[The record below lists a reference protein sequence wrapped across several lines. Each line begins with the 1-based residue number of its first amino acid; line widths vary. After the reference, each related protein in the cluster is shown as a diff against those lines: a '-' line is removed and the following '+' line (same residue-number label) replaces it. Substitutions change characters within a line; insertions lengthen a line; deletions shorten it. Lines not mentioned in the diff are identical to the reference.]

1 MAALTDRAVLIAG
14 ATSASGRAVT
24 RTLLDAGAHVIASE
38 DLYGGSFRLF
48 DKVRRRTAGLE
59 FSFVDMSDVAA
70 IEAAIT
76 PRTRLIWVETPTN
89 PLLGI
94 ADLAA
99 WAQIAHDA
107 GALLVVDNTFAS
119 PYLQRPLDLGA
130 DVVVHSTTKYIGGHS
145 DVLGGAVVVAD
156 REFRGRALAEAVAY
170 QQFAAG
176 AVAGPQ
182 DSYLAARGLKTLGLR
197 MDRHGANAA
206 ALAGWLQGRPEVA
219 QVFYPGLP
227 DHPGHALAARQMDGF
242 GGIVSVRL
250 AGGEAAA
257 RAFAEA
263 TELFALSVSL
273 GGVESLLCYSSEMT
287 HASVAGTELA
297 VPDDLLRLSVGIEDA
312 EDLALL
318 EARDLL
324 FARLLQYRAPTQPGS
339 SGSPVFAG
347 QGWRVIGLHCRGG
360 KEMRKL
366 NGQSG
371 LHEANEGV
379 WIQSIRQNMAKSMG
393 G

>member
-1 MAALTDRAVLIAG
+1 MAAED
-14 ATSASGRAVT
+14 
-24 RTLLDAGAHVIASE
+24 TLLRAALRPGDHIVLGG
-38 DLYGGSFRLF
+38 DGYGGTHRLITTVLEPWGVSNTPV
-48 DKVRRRTAGLE
+48 DITDPTAVAAAVRPGRTAL
-59 FSFVDMSDVAA
+59 
-70 IEAAIT
+70 
-76 PRTRLIWVETPTN
+76 LWVETPSN

-206 ALAGWLQGRPEVA
+206 ALADWLQGRPEVA

-227 DHPGHALAARQMDGF
+227 DHPGHELAARQMDGF

-287 HASVAGTELA
+287 HASVRGTPLA
-297 VPDDLLRLSVGIEDA
+297 VPTDLVRLSVGIEDVA
-312 EDLALL
+312 DLQADL
-318 EARDLL
+318 EAGLECA
-324 FARLLQYRAPTQPGS
+324 ARVAAGCGAPSSSTVPRPAHHRTTRARTPERT
-339 SGSPVFAG
+339 
-347 QGWRVIGLHCRGG
+347 R
-360 KEMRKL
+360 
-366 NGQSG
+366 
-371 LHEANEGV
+371 
-379 WIQSIRQNMAKSMG
+379 
-393 G
+393 

>member
-1 MAALTDRAVLIAG
+1 M
-14 ATSASGRAVT
+14 
-24 RTLLDAGAHVIASE
+24 
-38 DLYGGSFRLF
+38 
-48 DKVRRRTAGLE
+48 
-59 FSFVDMSDVAA
+59 
-70 IEAAIT
+70 
-76 PRTRLIWVETPTN
+76 
-89 PLLGI
+89 
-94 ADLAA
+94 
-99 WAQIAHDA
+99 
-107 GALLVVDNTFAS
+107 
-119 PYLQRPLDLGA
+119 
-130 DVVVHSTTKYIGGHS
+130 HSTTKYIGGHS

-242 GGIVSVRL
+242 GGIVSIRL

-287 HASVAGTELA
+287 HASVRGTPLA
-297 VPDDLLRLSVGIEDA
+297 VPTDLVRLSVGIEDVA
-312 EDLALL
+312 DLQADL
-318 EARDLL
+318 EAGLECA
-324 FARLLQYRAPTQPGS
+324 ARVAAGRGAPSSSAVPRPAPAHHRTTRARTPERT
-339 SGSPVFAG
+339 
-347 QGWRVIGLHCRGG
+347 R
-360 KEMRKL
+360 
-366 NGQSG
+366 
-371 LHEANEGV
+371 
-379 WIQSIRQNMAKSMG
+379 
-393 G
+393 